1 MRFRTTLQLEGK
13 TATGIQVPPEI
24 VEALGKGKRPPVV
37 VTING
42 HSYRSTVAAYG
53 EVYMLPVAA
62 EHREAAGVA
71 AGEEVEVDVE
81 LDAAPREVDVP
92 ADFAAAL
99 DAESAAR
106 QTFDALSNSNKK
118 WHTLNIEGAKSE
130 ETRRRRIEKSIAI
143 LREGR
148 PR

>member
-13 TATGIQVPPEI
+13 TATGVQVPPDI
-24 VEALGKGKRPPVV
+24 VEALGEGKRPPVV

-53 EVYMLPVAA
+53 DVYMLPVAA

-71 AGEEVEVDVE
+71 AGEEVAVDVV
-81 LDAAPREVDVP
+81 LDTAPREVDVP

-99 DAESAAR
+99 DAEPAAR
-106 QTFDALSNSNKK
+106 RTFDALSNSNKK

-130 ETRRRRIEKSIAI
+130 ETRVRRIEKSIAI